1 MLGYVCCFSESD
13 SSDSVHYIDY
23 YFVCPYAEPSP
34 EERLQKL
41 HTDIK
46 FALKVDNPVS
56 DSFYSFFIFMSA

>member
-1 MLGYVCCFSESD
+1 MFTLFIVFVRGKVVIIQNIYS
-13 SSDSVHYIDY
+13 

-34 EERLQKL
+34 EEKLQKL

-56 DSFYSFFIFMSA
+56 CIYDFG